1 MTMQRKFE
9 IADDETTAFS
19 QRWRPALVA
28 FFTRRVRDRH
38 QAEDLAHDTL
48 LRALNSSNLGEQPDA
63 YVFRIAQ
70 NLLIDSTRRRQ
81 VRNSFLQSA
90 LVEAQLE
97 CDALD
102 PERIVQA
109 RQQLSRMAEAL
120 EVLPERTRSIFILYR
135 LEGLSQDEIGEA
147 FGISASA
154 VKQHVAKAMA
164 ALARR
169 IRSGR

>member
-1 MTMQRKFE
+1 
-9 IADDETTAFS
+9 
-19 QRWRPALVA
+19 
-28 FFTRRVRDRH
+28 
-38 QAEDLAHDTL
+38 
-48 LRALNSSNLGEQPDA
+48 
-63 YVFRIAQ
+63 
-70 NLLIDSTRRRQ
+70 LLIDSTRRRQ

-109 RQQLSRMAEAL
+109 RQQLSRIAEAL

>member
-1 MTMQRKFE
+1 MQRRFE
-9 IADDETTAFS
+9 IADDEANAFNR
-19 QRWRPALVA
+19 RWRPALVA

-48 LRALNSSNLGEQPDA
+48 LRALNSGNLGEQPDA

-90 LVEAQLE
+90 LAEAQLE
-97 CDALD
+97 CDPLD
-102 PERIVQA
+102 PERIAQA
-109 RQQLSRMAEAL
+109 REQLSLIAEAREGL
-120 EVLPERTRSIFILYR
+120 SERTRTIFILYR
-135 LEGLSQDEIGEA
+135 LEGLSQDEIGQA
-147 FGISASA
+147 FGVSASA